1 MMNRNKQLILTMVLL
16 AASTVIANAT
26 PACGATDYTSH
37 TFALY
42 NMVVYILAVM
52 TSVLTVLYVLATIIG
67 LYSATTIYIKMQSGE
82 DGVMKAIY
90 TLIGPCI
97 FLVGASIV
105 LPGFFGFVYGD
116 IGGLHH

>member
-1 MMNRNKQLILTMVLL
+1 MMIRNKQLMLSMVLL
-16 AASTVIANAT
+16 AASTAIANAT

-90 TLIGPCI
+90 TLVGACI
-97 FLVGASIV
+97 FLLAASIV
-105 LPGFFGFVYGD
+105 LPGFFGFEWGSY
-116 IGGLHH
+116 GGLHH

>member
-1 MMNRNKQLILTMVLL
+1 
-16 AASTVIANAT
+16 
-26 PACGATDYTSH
+26 
-37 TFALY
+37 
-42 NMVVYILAVM
+42 
-52 TSVLTVLYVLATIIG
+52 
-67 LYSATTIYIKMQSGE
+67 MQSGE

-90 TLIGPCI
+90 TLIGACI

>member
-1 MMNRNKQLILTMVLL
+1 MMSRNKQLILTMVLL

-37 TFALY
+37 TYALY

-90 TLIGPCI
+90 TLVGACI
-97 FLVGASIV
+97 FLLAASIV
-105 LPGFFGFVYGD
+105 LPGFFGFQYGD
-116 IGGLHH
+116 FNNLHH